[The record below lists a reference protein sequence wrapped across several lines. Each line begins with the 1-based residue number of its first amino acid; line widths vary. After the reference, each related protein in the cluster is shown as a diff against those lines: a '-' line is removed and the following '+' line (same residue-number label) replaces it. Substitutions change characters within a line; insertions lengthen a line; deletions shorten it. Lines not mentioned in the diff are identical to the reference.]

1 MKMDMKHRLPGS
13 GIGICYDTKAALSN
27 PALSGNPGG
36 NTVKVPD
43 QDIIFRQEFKGV
55 DNMLPGYQQ
64 QVERCGWIHILD
76 SHKLII
82 LIYHFGGHLSSGD
95 FTKNA
100 GH

>member
-1 MKMDMKHRLPGS
+1 MKMNMKDRLPGI
-13 GIGICYDTKAALSN
+13 GIGICYDTKAALRN
-27 PALSGNPGG
+27 PPLIGEHGGNP
-36 NTVKVPD
+36 VKMPD
-43 QDIIFRQEFKGV
+43 QSIIIRQKIKGV

-82 LIYHFGGHLSSGD
+82 LIYHSGGYLATGD